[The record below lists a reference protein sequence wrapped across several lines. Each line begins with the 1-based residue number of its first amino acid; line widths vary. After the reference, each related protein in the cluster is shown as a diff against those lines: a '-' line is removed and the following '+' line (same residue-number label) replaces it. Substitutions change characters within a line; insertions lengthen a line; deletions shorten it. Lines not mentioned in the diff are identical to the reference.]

1 MMFQINFIILKMT
14 LKLIR
19 FSLYLSVFVFLLF
32 NTVFELFRNNRNNE
46 NEIPLTCFNNKTH
59 FSNHTLCL
67 IEIKQ
72 ICDKYPFNS
81 MVRNCQ
87 NYWVLSY
94 LEILKINK

>member
-1 MMFQINFIILKMT
+1 MT

-19 FSLYLSVFVFLLF
+19 FSLYLGVFVFLLF
-32 NTVFELFRNNRNNE
+32 NAVSELFRNNRINE

-72 ICDKYPFNS
+72 ICSKYSFNT

-87 NYWVLSY
+87 NYWVLTY
-94 LEILKINK
+94 LENFKNK